1 MLISLDKNNVSQRI
15 KHTSLMMPPKPQEI
29 FKFKFSYKD
38 NNLVDLLLLLASG
51 NIHRNSYQ
59 IMLSSGCYQ
68 LMTQERTG
76 TRVGLFLSDTGLQ

>member
-1 MLISLDKNNVSQRI
+1 
-15 KHTSLMMPPKPQEI
+15 MMPPKPQEI

-59 IMLSSGCYQ
+59 IMLIN
-68 LMTQERTG
+68 
-76 TRVGLFLSDTGLQ
+76 FLTPY

>member
-59 IMLSSGCYQ
+59 IMLIN
-68 LMTQERTG
+68 
-76 TRVGLFLSDTGLQ
+76 FLTPY